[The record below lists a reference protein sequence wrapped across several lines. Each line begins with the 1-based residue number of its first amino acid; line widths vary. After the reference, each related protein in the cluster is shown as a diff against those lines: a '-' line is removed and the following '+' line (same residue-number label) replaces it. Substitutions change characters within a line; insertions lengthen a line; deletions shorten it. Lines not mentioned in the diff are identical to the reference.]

1 MYFWLNSFKQLNP
14 APNHLVLLLV
24 LLLAVLGWSP
34 QAVWAEPPAA
44 FATGTGDYLIQN
56 WQTEEGLPRNTI
68 NCLAQ
73 DQKGYLWMGTPQ
85 GLIRFD
91 GVRFV
96 AFESDASPAMAQGS
110 VQSLFCDNA
119 GVLWI
124 ATRRSGLLRYQD
136 GMFKN
141 FPIRKPAAPVA
152 IDSVAQ
158 DGRGNLWLTEGNGTL
173 GRLVTNTFTPT
184 TQLYKIAQ
192 GPMLFKLTTD
202 AGGGLWFFKQNT
214 YGRLVDGQP
223 TNFISYPDSVITLA
237 PSHAGGLW
245 ISSGRSLRRIPAGH
259 TVATDAAVPLPFG
272 IYGVSALYE
281 DRSGTLWVG
290 TTSQG
295 LFRLHD
301 GKLESVGQIDHNI
314 RDILEDA
321 EGNLWVGT
329 DGAGL
334 FKLRPRV
341 FKLIGKNEGLSMDNV
356 VSVCGDWVA
365 PASVGLGKIMSSGQV
380 EMIPGFGQISIL
392 SLMEDGAGGMWLG
405 TGAGRLLHQTGD
417 GRLLPE
423 MFLESQTIQLR
434 VLHRDEKG
442 DLWIGCFPHGLF
454 RLQAGEPHRLQNLT
468 SQGFTNVSVTAV
480 AEDAK
485 GVIWIGTSKG
495 DLWRFADDHF
505 QKFGEADG
513 LPGFPIGALLAN
525 ADGTLWVGTLGG
537 GLGRFRAGKAQFL
550 GAGAGL
556 IDNVVNQLIKDQQ
569 GWLWIGSSRGLARTR
584 EAELLDALE
593 GQKPKSLMNHYGRA
607 DGLANL
613 QCAAEHQPSAWL
625 TKEGLLR
632 FATSRGV
639 VSVDPVAIPLNK
651 RPPPLTL
658 ETILVDGLEVTNR
671 TITKLSY
678 DYKKIE
684 FRYTALSFMAPE
696 NVLFKRRLVAFD
708 EDWAAAD
715 TQRGATYPRLPPGRY
730 TFEFNACNNDGVWND
745 EPYRFTFQVVPAF
758 WQTTWFHI
766 CTLVAFAGF
775 VGGVVLMATR
785 VRMRRKLARLE
796 QANALE
802 RERTRISRDLHDDLG
817 ARLTQMAFM
826 TDLATEESG
835 ASAGLQSQLRDVSR
849 QARNAVQSLDE
860 TVWMVNPKKDTLPHL
875 IDYLATYAEQ
885 FFQSTNIACRQEI
898 CQRPPETS
906 VPGKFRRDI
915 FLLVKEALNN
925 VLKHSGATEVWLRIA
940 VRGPVLRIVIQD
952 DGRGFS
958 VSESDSQRNGL
969 ENMRRRAEAAGLR
982 FRLHSAPGHGTR
994 LVFRAGFRGVLHR

>member
-1 MYFWLNSFKQLNP
+1 MFARLAL
-14 APNHLVLLLV
+14 LVV
-24 LLLAVLGWSP
+24 LLLAVIDRP
-34 QAVWAEPPAA
+34 PPASGA
-44 FATGTGDYLIQN
+44 ETAPSFAPGTEDYLIQN
-56 WQTEEGLPRNTI
+56 WQAEEGLPRNSIT
-68 NCLAQ
+68 CLAQ
-73 DQKGYLWMGTPQ
+73 DHLGYLWLGTPQ

-91 GVRFV
+91 GVRFA
-96 AFESDASPAMAQGS
+96 AFEGQASLALAQGG
-110 VQSLFCDNA
+110 VQTLFCDSA

-124 ATRRSGLLRYQD
+124 GTRRSGLLRYQD
-136 GMFKN
+136 GMVMSD
-141 FPIRKPAAPVA
+141 PPWGSAAPVA
-152 IDSVAQ
+152 IDSIAQ
-158 DGRGNLWLTEGNGTL
+158 DGRGNLWLTEGNGVL
-173 GRLVTNTFTPT
+173 GKLVTNTFTPT

-202 AGGGLWFFKQNT
+202 AAGGLWFFKQDT
-214 YGRLVDGQP
+214 YGRLVGGQP
-223 TNFISYPDSVITLA
+223 TNFTSYSDSVIVLA
-237 PSHAGGLW
+237 PSHSGGLW
-245 ISSGRSLRRIPAGH
+245 ISSGRSLRHIPAGQN
-259 TVATDAAVPLPFG
+259 VATGVTVPLPFG

-281 DRSGTLWVG
+281 DRSGILWVG
-290 TTSQG
+290 TTGQG

-301 GKLESVGQIDHNI
+301 GKLDSVGQIDHSI

-341 FKLIGKNEGLSMDNV
+341 FNLIGKNDGLPGDNV

-365 PASVGLGKIMSSGQV
+365 PASGGLGKIMPSGKV
-380 EMIPGFGQISIL
+380 GMIPGLEQLSIL

-405 TGAGRLLHQTGD
+405 GSSGRLLHRTGD
-417 GRLLPE
+417 CRTLSDLLI
-423 MFLESQTIQLR
+423 ESKVLQVR
-434 VLHRDEKG
+434 VLHRDQKG
-442 DLWIGCFPHGLF
+442 SLWIGCFPHGLF
-454 RLQAGEPHRLQNLT
+454 RIRAGEPVRLQNV
-468 SQGFTNVSVTAV
+468 SSHGFTNVSVTAMTD
-480 AEDAK
+480 DAK
-485 GVIWIGTSKG
+485 GAVWIGTSKG
-495 DLWRFADDHF
+495 ELWRFTDDHF
-505 QKFGEADG
+505 QQFGQADG
-513 LPGFPIGALLAN
+513 LPGFPIGALLAEP
-525 ADGTLWVGTLGG
+525 DGTLWVGTLGG
-537 GLGRFRAGKAQFL
+537 GLGQFQAGKAQFL

-556 IDNVVNQLIKDQQ
+556 IDNVISQLIKDQQ

-584 EAELLDALE
+584 EAELLAVLKGRKQE
-593 GQKPKSLMNHYGRA
+593 ALMNRYGRA

-639 VSVDPVAIPLNK
+639 VSVDPAAILLNR

-658 ETILVDGLEVTNR
+658 ETILVDGSEVTNR
-671 TITKLSY
+671 PGIKLSH

-696 NVLFKRRLVAFD
+696 NVLFKRRLLGFD
-708 EDWAAAD
+708 EDWVAAD

-745 EPYRFTFQVVPAF
+745 EPYRFAFQVVPAF

-766 CTLVAFAGF
+766 CALVAFAGL
-775 VGGVVLMATR
+775 VGGVVLMAAR

-796 QANALE
+796 QVNALE
-802 RERTRISRDLHDDLG
+802 RERIRISRDLHDDLG

-826 TDLATEESG
+826 TDLAAEESG
-835 ASAGLQSQLRDVSR
+835 APTAMQTKLREVSR
-849 QARNAVQSLDE
+849 QARNAVRSLDE
-860 TVWMVNPKKDTLPHL
+860 TVWMVNPQKDTLPHL
-875 IDYLATYAEQ
+875 ITYLATYAEQ

-898 CQRPPETS
+898 CRRPPETS
-906 VPGKFRRDI
+906 LPGKLRRDI

-925 VLKHSGATEVWLRIA
+925 VLKHSGATEVWLRIT

-952 DGRGFS
+952 DGRGFL
-958 VSESDSQRNGL
+958 VAESSNQRSGL
-969 ENMRRRAEAAGLR
+969 ENMRRRADAAGLR

-994 LVFRAGFRGVLHR
+994 LVFRAGFRAALDR